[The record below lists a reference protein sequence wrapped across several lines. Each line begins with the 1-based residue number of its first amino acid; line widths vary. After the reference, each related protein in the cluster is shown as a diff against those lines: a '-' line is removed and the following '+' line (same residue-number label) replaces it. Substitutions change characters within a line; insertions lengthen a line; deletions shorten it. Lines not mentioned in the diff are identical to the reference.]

1 MINRRQFVQTTAAAT
16 LGLGALQSARAQAA
30 VETLRIIVGFP
41 PGGTT
46 DAFAR
51 RVGDKLRGTYAT
63 NVIVDNKPGA
73 GGQMG
78 VLTLKS
84 APADGAHIL
93 YTPASMLTI
102 LPALVQP
109 A

>member
-1 MINRRQFVQTTAAAT
+1 MYTRRHLIQSAAAASL
-16 LGLGALQSARAQAA
+16 LGMGLPSLAQSR

-73 GGQMG
+73 GGQVG
-78 VLTLKS
+78 VTTLKNS
-84 APADGAHIL
+84 PNVHK
-93 YTPASMLTI
+93 
-102 LPALVQP
+102 
-109 A
+109 